1 MTEPIWQA
9 LNETFNRLARVLE
22 QHSVPQHRISCPV
35 KGLNQAQSPRP
46 RGSQAKST
54 ARPRSTTRAV

>member
-22 QHSVPQHRISCPV
+22 QHSVPQHRISCAV
-35 KGLNQAQSPRP
+35 KSLNQAQSPRP
-46 RGSQAKST
+46 RRNQAKST
-54 ARPRSTTRAV
+54 AGPRPAKRAV